1 LVDIT
6 SNILKD
12 IFSKKIKKKIYKIS
26 ALKHKGIIDVK
37 RALVRYV
44 H

>member
-1 LVDIT
+1 MKLMTKI
-6 SNILKD
+6 D

-26 ALKHKGIIDVK
+26 ALKRKGIIDVK